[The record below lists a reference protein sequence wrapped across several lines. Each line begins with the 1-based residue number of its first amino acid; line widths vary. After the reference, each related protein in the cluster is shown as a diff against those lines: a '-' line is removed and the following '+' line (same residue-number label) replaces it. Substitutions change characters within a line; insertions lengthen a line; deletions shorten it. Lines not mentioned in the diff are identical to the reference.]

1 MNTLK
6 KIAVVL
12 FISAVVW
19 TLSGCN
25 ESVSKK
31 QEMAAGWEKSTAT
44 AKIPLVED
52 LIERGEIEEAKKTVN
67 KCLKSDPQSAQLY
80 LLTGRIHFIE
90 GRTEQA
96 RRSFEKAVELDSELV
111 EGWHQLGSLAAM
123 EKDYDQALQHYS
135 KTLELQPARAEYR
148 ASVADVLVELG
159 QVEQAK
165 ETLQAGLQHQPRNL
179 ELLLALARL
188 YHQLGDIHQAIQT
201 YEQAQLMHGNHPS
214 ILEPCGYAYVAL
226 KKWDKAAEK
235 FTALLEKCQPETV
248 HYNVVLRSLA
258 MCSFNAG
265 NYNLALDCYDKLSV
279 VNREDPEIWVGMA
292 QSALGL
298 DDTKRAIHCADK
310 ALQLKPTW
318 SEAYAVLASAQ
329 YMQGQ
334 YEKSLDTFH
343 VIIHDDE
350 LSGFAWFMMGRCYRQ
365 MGQTAEAESAFERAE
380 QLDPDSDLVT
390 AFLKETVQSL

>member
-1 MNTLK
+1 M
-6 KIAVVL
+6 V
-12 FISAVVW
+12 
-19 TLSGCN
+19 
-25 ESVSKK
+25 
-31 QEMAAGWEKSTAT
+31 AGWQQSTAT

-52 LIERGEIEEAKKTVN
+52 LIERGELEEAKKTLE
-67 KCLKSDPQSAQLY
+67 KCLQGDPQSA
-80 LLTGRIHFIE
+80 LLHLLAGRIHFIE

-96 RRSFEKAVELDSELV
+96 RSCFEKAVELDPELS
-111 EGWHQLGSLAAM
+111 EGWHQLGSLAVM
-123 EKDYDQALQHYS
+123 ENDYDLALNYYG
-135 KTLELQPARAEYR
+135 KTLALQPARAEYR
-148 ASVADVLVELG
+148 ASVADILVQLG
-159 QVEQAK
+159 QIEQAK
-165 ETLQAGLQHQPRNL
+165 ETLQAGLRQQPRNL
-179 ELLLALARL
+179 ELLLAMARL
-188 YHQLGDIHQAIQT
+188 HHQLGDIQQAIQT
-201 YEQAQLMHGNHPS
+201 YEQALLMHGNHPGV
-214 ILEPCGYAYVAL
+214 LEPCGYAYVAL
-226 KKWDKAAEK
+226 KKWDKAAGK